1 MKKIFTIADK
11 QHYFDGYS
19 TGLDP
24 LKQFKNIENNEA
36 FVMGFNS
43 GRSDYER
50 MNGCISNGI
59 PQKIVTDEILEDY
72 LLSGVLGLPIDADGY
87 TSHQSDLIEKW
98 YQSGIEKY
106 DPYQSIGL
114 FEILEKNGILMS

>member
-1 MKKIFTIADK
+1 MRKIFSIAYK
-11 QHYFDGYS
+11 QDYFDGYS

-24 LKQFKNIENNEA
+24 FKQFKIIEDNEA
-36 FVMGFNS
+36 FVVGFNS

-59 PQKIVTDEILEDY
+59 PQRIVTDEVLEDF
-72 LLSGVLGLPIDADGY
+72 LLAGLLGLPVDADGY
-87 TSHQSDLIEKW
+87 TSHQIDLIEKW

-106 DPYQSIGL
+106 DPDQSISL
-114 FEILEKNGILMS
+114 FEILEKNGILIS

>member
-1 MKKIFTIADK
+1 MKKIFTIAYK
-11 QHYFDGYS
+11 QDYFDGYS

-24 LKQFKNIENNEA
+24 LKQFKNIKNNEA
-36 FVMGFNS
+36 FVVGFNS

-59 PQKIVTDEILEDY
+59 PQRIVTDEVLEDF
-72 LLSGVLGLPIDADGY
+72 LLAGLLGLPVDADGY
-87 TSHQSDLIEKW
+87 TSHQIDLIEKW

-106 DPYQSIGL
+106 DPDQSISL
-114 FEILEKNGILMS
+114 FEILEKNGILIS

>member
-1 MKKIFTIADK
+1 MKKIFTIAYK
-11 QHYFDGYS
+11 QDYFDGYS
-19 TGLDP
+19 AGLDP
-24 LKQFKNIENNEA
+24 LKQFKNIKNNEA
-36 FVMGFNS
+36 FVVGFNS

-87 TSHQSDLIEKW
+87 TSYQTDLIEKW
-98 YQSGIEKY
+98 HQSGIEKY
-106 DPYQSIGL
+106 DSYQSISL
-114 FEILEKNGILMS
+114 IEILEKNGILMS